1 MITGEVMTEEK
12 KNQIAVFEEIRK
24 DLDITR
30 DISNFKVAM
39 SDVFGKGSLA
49 VKESFGGLT
58 FKDNSE
64 KVDLAIQ
71 NTNELQSIWN
81 HSHTQWMWKHLN
93 LSWHAPAKNMR
104 QISAEI
110 SRKKAA
116 LNEAKWKHVQNEV
129 KIKKI
134 EEELSK
140 PELLDYWREVDLKVK
155 LAQLQEGLAEGAVHI
170 EGAMKDIL
178 ALNELFEQLKAK
190 VSGFSEEDIEKEE
203 TKTHLKRSIVQCIR
217 DIRQSGSITKG
228 EQEYLEQI
236 GVNPTKMQ
244 HILRQYVKSEAEQD
258 SWDVSGLY
266 KFVDELVNE
275 LAEKHK
281 VDVVRMELQGFDPNP
296 IGNITYD
303 KKVALLNDLTGEDEN
318 AGN

>member
-1 MITGEVMTEEK
+1 MTDNEQKTE
-12 KNQIAVFEEIRK
+12 IAVFEEIRK

-30 DISNFKVAM
+30 DISGFKVAM

-58 FKDNSE
+58 FKENSE

-71 NTNELQSIWN
+71 NTDELQTIWN

-93 LSWHAPAKNMR
+93 LSWHSPMKNMR
-104 QISAEI
+104 QISAEV

-134 EEELSK
+134 EEELRN
-140 PELLDYWREVDLKVK
+140 PELLEYWREVDLKIK
-155 LAQLQEGLAEGAVHI
+155 LAQLQEGLAEGSTII

-178 ALNELFEQLKAK
+178 ALNELYEQLKER
-190 VSGFSEEDIEKEE
+190 VSNFSEEDVEAEE
-203 TKTHLKRSIVQCIR
+203 TRTHLKRSIVQCIR
-217 DIRQSGSITKG
+217 DVRQQGSITKG

-236 GVNPTKMQ
+236 GVNPMKMQ
-244 HILRQYVKSEAEQD
+244 NILRNYVKSEAEQD

-266 KFVDELVNE
+266 TFVDGVVEELIQQ
-275 LAEKHK
+275 HQ
-281 VDVVRMELQGFDPNP
+281 VDKIRMDLQGFKQEY
-296 IGNITYD
+296 IGNITMD
-303 KKVALLNDLTGEDEN
+303 KKVALLGEKN

>member
-1 MITGEVMTEEK
+1 MVIGVPMTEK
-12 KNQIAVFEEIRK
+12 KNEIAVFEEIRK

-30 DISNFKVAM
+30 DISDFKVAM

-49 VKESFGGLT
+49 VKESFGGVT

-64 KVDLAIQ
+64 KVDVAIQ
-71 NTNELQSIWN
+71 NTNELHNIWN

-93 LSWHAPAKNMR
+93 LSWHAPLKNMR

-110 SRKKAA
+110 SRKKGA

-140 PELLDYWREVDLKVK
+140 PELLDYWREVDLKIK
-155 LAQLQEGLAEGAVHI
+155 LAQLQEGLAEGSTHI

-178 ALNELFEQLKAK
+178 ALNELFEQLKSK
-190 VSGFSEEDIEKEE
+190 VSSFSEEDVEKEE

-217 DIRQSGSITKG
+217 DIRQGGSITKG

-236 GVNPTKMQ
+236 GVNPMKMQ
-244 HILRQYVKSEAEQD
+244 NILREYVKSEAAAN

-266 KFVDELVNE
+266 EFVDGVVEE
-275 LAEKHK
+275 LAERHQ
-281 VDVVRMELQGFDPNP
+281 VDKVRMNLQGFESEA

-303 KKVALLNDLTGEDEN
+303 NKVAHLTNETKEE
-318 AGN
+318 

>member
-1 MITGEVMTEEK
+1 MVIGVPMTEK
-12 KNQIAVFEEIRK
+12 KNEIAVFEEIRK

-30 DISNFKVAM
+30 DISDFKVAM

-49 VKESFGGLT
+49 VKESFGGVT

-64 KVDLAIQ
+64 KVDVAIQ
-71 NTNELQSIWN
+71 NTNELHNIWN

-93 LSWHAPAKNMR
+93 LSWHAPLKNMR

-110 SRKKAA
+110 SRKKGA

-140 PELLDYWREVDLKVK
+140 PELLDYWREVDLKIK
-155 LAQLQEGLAEGAVHI
+155 LAQLQEGLAEGSTHI

-178 ALNELFEQLKAK
+178 ALNELFEQLKSK
-190 VSGFSEEDIEKEE
+190 VSSFSEEDVEKEE

-217 DIRQSGSITKG
+217 DIRQGGSITKG

-236 GVNPTKMQ
+236 GVNPMKMQ
-244 HILRQYVKSEAEQD
+244 NILREYVKSEAASN

-266 KFVDELVNE
+266 EFVDGVVEE
-275 LAEKHK
+275 LAERHQ
-281 VDVVRMELQGFDPNP
+281 VDKVRMNLQGFESEA

-303 KKVALLNDLTGEDEN
+303 NKVAHLTNETKEE
-318 AGN
+318 

>member
-1 MITGEVMTEEK
+1 MTEK
-12 KNQIAVFEEIRK
+12 KNEIAVFEEIRK

-30 DISNFKVAM
+30 DISDFKVAM

-49 VKESFGGLT
+49 VKESFGGVT

-64 KVDLAIQ
+64 KVDVAIQ
-71 NTNELQSIWN
+71 NTNELHNIWN

-93 LSWHAPAKNMR
+93 LSWHAPLKNMR

-110 SRKKAA
+110 SRKKGA

-140 PELLDYWREVDLKVK
+140 PELLDYWREVDLKIK
-155 LAQLQEGLAEGAVHI
+155 LAQLQEGLAEGSTHI

-178 ALNELFEQLKAK
+178 ALNELFEQLKSK
-190 VSGFSEEDIEKEE
+190 VSSFSEEDVEKEE

-217 DIRQSGSITKG
+217 DIRQGGSITKG

-236 GVNPTKMQ
+236 GVNPMKMQ
-244 HILRQYVKSEAEQD
+244 NILREYVKSEAAAN

-266 KFVDELVNE
+266 EFVDGVVEE
-275 LAEKHK
+275 LAERHQ
-281 VDVVRMELQGFDPNP
+281 VDKVRMNLQGFESEA

-303 KKVALLNDLTGEDEN
+303 NKVAHLTNETKEE
-318 AGN
+318 

>member
-1 MITGEVMTEEK
+1 MTDNEQKNEIT
-12 KNQIAVFEEIRK
+12 VFEEIRK

-30 DISNFKVAM
+30 DISDFKVAM

-58 FKDNSE
+58 FKENSE

-71 NTNELQSIWN
+71 NTDELQTIWN

-93 LSWHAPAKNMR
+93 LSWHSPMKNMR
-104 QISAEI
+104 QISAEV

-134 EEELSK
+134 EEELRN
-140 PELLDYWREVDLKVK
+140 PELLEYWREVDLKIK
-155 LAQLQEGLAEGAVHI
+155 LAQLQEGLAEGSTII

-178 ALNELFEQLKAK
+178 ALNELYEQLKER
-190 VSGFSEEDIEKEE
+190 VSNFSEEDVEAEE
-203 TKTHLKRSIVQCIR
+203 TRTHLKRSIVQCIR
-217 DIRQSGSITKG
+217 DVRQQGSITKG

-236 GVNPTKMQ
+236 GVNPMKMQ
-244 HILRQYVKSEAEQD
+244 NILRNYVKSEAEQD

-266 KFVDELVNE
+266 TFVDGVVEELIQQ
-275 LAEKHK
+275 HQ
-281 VDVVRMELQGFDPNP
+281 VDKVRMDLQGFKQEY
-296 IGNITYD
+296 IGNITMD
-303 KKVALLNDLTGEDEN
+303 KKVALLGEKN

>member
-1 MITGEVMTEEK
+1 MTDNEQ
-12 KNQIAVFEEIRK
+12 KNEIAVFEEIRK

-30 DISNFKVAM
+30 DISGFKVAM

-58 FKDNSE
+58 FKENSE

-71 NTNELQSIWN
+71 NTDELQTIWN

-93 LSWHAPAKNMR
+93 LSWHSPMKNMR

-110 SRKKAA
+110 SRKKSA

-134 EEELSK
+134 EEELRN
-140 PELLDYWREVDLKVK
+140 PELLEYWREVDLKIK
-155 LAQLQEGLAEGAVHI
+155 LAQLQEGLAEGSIII

-178 ALNELFEQLKAK
+178 ALNELYEQLKER
-190 VSGFSEEDIEKEE
+190 VSNFSEEDVEAEE
-203 TKTHLKRSIVQCIR
+203 TRTHLKRSIVQCIR
-217 DIRQSGSITKG
+217 DVRQQGSITKG

-236 GVNPTKMQ
+236 GVNPMKMQ
-244 HILRQYVKSEAEQD
+244 NILRNYVKSEAEQD

-266 KFVDELVNE
+266 TFVDGVVEELIQQ
-275 LAEKHK
+275 HQ
-281 VDVVRMELQGFDPNP
+281 VDKVRMDLQGFKQEY
-296 IGNITYD
+296 IGNITMD
-303 KKVALLNDLTGEDEN
+303 KKVALLGEKN

>member
-1 MITGEVMTEEK
+1 MTDNEQKNEV
-12 KNQIAVFEEIRK
+12 AVFEEIRK

-30 DISNFKVAM
+30 DISGFKVAM

-58 FKDNSE
+58 FKENSE

-71 NTNELQSIWN
+71 NTDELQTIWN

-93 LSWHAPAKNMR
+93 LSWHSPMKNMR

-110 SRKKAA
+110 SRKKSA

-134 EEELSK
+134 EEELRN
-140 PELLDYWREVDLKVK
+140 PELLEYWREVDLKIK
-155 LAQLQEGLAEGAVHI
+155 LAQLQEGLAEGSVII

-178 ALNELFEQLKAK
+178 ALNELYEQLKER
-190 VSGFSEEDIEKEE
+190 VSNFSEEDVEAEE
-203 TKTHLKRSIVQCIR
+203 TRTHLKRSIVQCIR
-217 DIRQSGSITKG
+217 DVRQQGSITKG

-236 GVNPTKMQ
+236 GVNPMKMQ
-244 HILRQYVKSEAEQD
+244 NILRNYVKSEAEQD

-266 KFVDELVNE
+266 TFVDGVVEELIQQ
-275 LAEKHK
+275 HQ
-281 VDVVRMELQGFDPNP
+281 VDKVRMDLQGFKQEY
-296 IGNITYD
+296 IGNITMD
-303 KKVALLNDLTGEDEN
+303 KKVALLGEKN

>member
-1 MITGEVMTEEK
+1 MSDNEK
-12 KNQIAVFEEIRK
+12 KNEIAVFEEIRK

-49 VKESFGGLT
+49 VKESFGGVT
-58 FKDNSE
+58 FKDNSV

-71 NTNELQSIWN
+71 NTDELQSIWN

-93 LSWHAPAKNMR
+93 LSWLSPMKNMR
-104 QISAEI
+104 QISAEM
-110 SRKKAA
+110 SRKKSA

-134 EEELSK
+134 EEELSQ
-140 PELLDYWREVDLKVK
+140 PELLEYWREVDLKIK
-155 LAQLQEGLAEGAVHI
+155 LAQLQEGLAESSTII
-170 EGAMKDIL
+170 EGAMKDVL
-178 ALNELFEQLKAK
+178 ALNELYEQLKEK
-190 VSGFSEEDIEKEE
+190 VSDFSEEDVEAEE
-203 TKTHLKRSIVQCIR
+203 TKSHLKRSIVQCIR
-217 DIRQSGSITKG
+217 DIRQGGSITKG

-244 HILRQYVKSEAEQD
+244 NVLRNYVKSEAEQD

-266 KFVDELVNE
+266 TFVDEIVEE
-275 LAEKHK
+275 LANRHK
-281 VDVVRMELQGFDPNP
+281 VDEVRMDLQGFKNEY
-296 IGNITYD
+296 IGSITMD
-303 KKVALLNDLTGEDEN
+303 KKVALLGNSTGEE
-318 AGN
+318 

>member
-1 MITGEVMTEEK
+1 MSNKSEDKKKSTEV
-12 KNQIAVFEEIRK
+12 AVFEQLRT

-30 DISNFKVAM
+30 DISGFSISM

-49 VKESFGGLT
+49 AKESFGGLT
-58 FKDNSE
+58 FKENSE

-81 HSHTQWMWKHLN
+81 HSHTQWMWRHLN
-93 LSWHAPAKNMR
+93 LSWLSPMKNMR

-110 SRKKAA
+110 SSKKGA
-116 LNEAKWKHVQNEV
+116 LNEAKWKHVQNEI

-140 PELLDYWREVDLKVK
+140 PELLEYWREVDLKVK
-155 LAQLQEGLAEGAVHI
+155 LAQLQEGLIDSSSAI
-170 EGAMKDIL
+170 EGAMKDLL
-178 ALNELFEQLKAK
+178 ALNELYEQLKEK
-190 VSGFSEEDIEKEE
+190 VSDFSEEDVEAEE
-203 TKTHLKRSIVQCIR
+203 TQSHMKRSIVQCIR

-236 GVNPTKMQ
+236 GINPTKMQ
-244 HILRQYVKSEAEQD
+244 NVLRNYVKSESEQD

-266 KFVDELVNE
+266 TFVDQIVEE
-275 LAEKHK
+275 LADRHK
-281 VDVVRMELQGFDPNP
+281 VDQVRMNLQGFKNEY
-296 IGNITYD
+296 ISSITMD
-303 KKVALLNDLTGEDEN
+303 KKIALLGNSAGEE
-318 AGN
+318 

>member
-1 MITGEVMTEEK
+1 MTEK

-30 DISNFKVAM
+30 DISDFKVAM

-49 VKESFGGLT
+49 VKESFGGVT

-64 KVDLAIQ
+64 KVDVAIQ
-71 NTNELQSIWN
+71 NTNELHNIWN

-93 LSWHAPAKNMR
+93 LSWHAPLKNMR

-110 SRKKAA
+110 SRKKGA

-140 PELLDYWREVDLKVK
+140 PELLDYWREVDLKIK
-155 LAQLQEGLAEGAVHI
+155 LAQLQEGLAEGSTHI

-178 ALNELFEQLKAK
+178 ALNELFEQLKSK
-190 VSGFSEEDIEKEE
+190 VSSFSEEDVEKEE

-217 DIRQSGSITKG
+217 DIRQGGSITKG

-236 GVNPTKMQ
+236 GVNPMKMQ
-244 HILRQYVKSEAEQD
+244 NILREYVKAEAAAD

-266 KFVDELVNE
+266 EFVDGVVEE
-275 LAEKHK
+275 LAERHQ
-281 VDVVRMELQGFDPNP
+281 VDKVRMNLQGFESEA

-303 KKVALLNDLTGEDEN
+303 NKVAHLTNETKEE
-318 AGN
+318 

>member
-1 MITGEVMTEEK
+1 MTEK
-12 KNQIAVFEEIRK
+12 KNEIAVFEEIRK

-30 DISNFKVAM
+30 DISDFKVAM

-49 VKESFGGLT
+49 VKESFGGVT

-64 KVDLAIQ
+64 KVDVAIQ
-71 NTNELQSIWN
+71 NTNELHNIWN

-93 LSWHAPAKNMR
+93 LSWHAPLKNMR

-110 SRKKAA
+110 SRKKGA

-140 PELLDYWREVDLKVK
+140 PELLDYWREVDLKIK
-155 LAQLQEGLAEGAVHI
+155 LAQLQEGLAEGSTHI

-178 ALNELFEQLKAK
+178 ALNELFEQLKSK
-190 VSGFSEEDIEKEE
+190 VSSFSEEDVEKEE

-217 DIRQSGSITKG
+217 DIRQGGSITKG

-236 GVNPTKMQ
+236 GVNPMKMQ
-244 HILRQYVKSEAEQD
+244 NILREYVKAEATAD
-258 SWDVSGLY
+258 TWDVSGLY
-266 KFVDELVNE
+266 EFVDGVVEE
-275 LAEKHK
+275 LAERHQ
-281 VDVVRMELQGFDPNP
+281 VDKVRMNLQGFESEA

-303 KKVALLNDLTGEDEN
+303 NKVAHLTNETKEE
-318 AGN
+318 

>member
-1 MITGEVMTEEK
+1 MMVIGVPMTEK
-12 KNQIAVFEEIRK
+12 KNEIAVFEEIRK

-49 VKESFGGLT
+49 VKESFGGVT

-71 NTNELQSIWN
+71 NTNELHNIWN

-93 LSWHAPAKNMR
+93 LSWHAPLKNMR
-104 QISAEI
+104 QIAAEI

-116 LNEAKWKHVQNEV
+116 LNEAKWNHVRNEV

-140 PELLDYWREVDLKVK
+140 PELLDYWREVDLKIK
-155 LAQLQEGLAEGAVHI
+155 LAQLQEGLAEGSTHI
-170 EGAMKDIL
+170 EGAMKDLL
-178 ALNELFEQLKAK
+178 ALNEMYEQLKSK
-190 VSGFSEEDIEKEE
+190 VSNFSEEDVEKEE
-203 TKTHLKRSIVQCIR
+203 TKSHLKRSIVQCIR

-236 GVNPTKMQ
+236 GVNPMKMQ
-244 HILRQYVKSEAEQD
+244 NILREYVKAEAATD

-266 KFVDELVNE
+266 EFVDGVVNE
-275 LAEKHK
+275 LAEHHK
-281 VDVVRMELQGFDPNP
+281 VDKVRMSLQGFESEA
-296 IGNITYD
+296 IGNFTYD
-303 KKVALLNDLTGEDEN
+303 NKVAHLTNKTEEE
-318 AGN
+318 

>member
-1 MITGEVMTEEK
+1 MTEETEN
-12 KNQIAVFEEIRK
+12 KNQVAVFEEIRK

-71 NTNELQSIWN
+71 NTNELQNIWN

-93 LSWHAPAKNMR
+93 LSWHAPLKNMR

-110 SRKKAA
+110 SRKKGA

-140 PELLDYWREVDLKVK
+140 PELLDYWREVDLKIK
-155 LAQLQEGLAEGAVHI
+155 LAQLQEGLAEGSTHI

-178 ALNELFEQLKAK
+178 ALNELFEQLKSK
-190 VSGFSEEDIEKEE
+190 VSSFSEEDVEKEE

-217 DIRQSGSITKG
+217 DIRQGGSITKG

-236 GVNPTKMQ
+236 GVNPMKMQ
-244 HILRQYVKSEAEQD
+244 NILREYVKAEAAAD
-258 SWDVSGLY
+258 TWDVSGLY
-266 KFVDELVNE
+266 EFVDGVVEE
-275 LAEKHK
+275 LAERHQ
-281 VDVVRMELQGFDPNP
+281 VDKVRMNLQGFESEA

-303 KKVALLNDLTGEDEN
+303 NKVAHLTNETKEE
-318 AGN
+318 

>member
-1 MITGEVMTEEK
+1 MTDNEQKNEIT
-12 KNQIAVFEEIRK
+12 VFEEIRK

-30 DISNFKVAM
+30 DISGFKVAM

-58 FKDNSE
+58 FKENSE

-71 NTNELQSIWN
+71 NTDELQTIWN

-93 LSWHAPAKNMR
+93 LSWHSPMKNMR
-104 QISAEI
+104 QISAEV

-134 EEELSK
+134 EEELRN
-140 PELLDYWREVDLKVK
+140 PELLEYWREVDLKIK
-155 LAQLQEGLAEGAVHI
+155 LAQLQEGLAEGSTII

-178 ALNELFEQLKAK
+178 ALNELYEQLKER
-190 VSGFSEEDIEKEE
+190 VSNFSEEDVEAEE
-203 TKTHLKRSIVQCIR
+203 TRTHLKRSIVQCIR
-217 DIRQSGSITKG
+217 DVRQQGSITKG

-236 GVNPTKMQ
+236 GVNPMKMQ
-244 HILRQYVKSEAEQD
+244 NILRNYVKSEAEQD

-266 KFVDELVNE
+266 EFVDGVVEELIQQ
-275 LAEKHK
+275 HK
-281 VDVVRMELQGFDPNP
+281 VDKVRMDLQGFKQEY
-296 IGNITYD
+296 IGNITMD
-303 KKVALLNDLTGEDEN
+303 KKVALLGEKN

>member
-1 MITGEVMTEEK
+1 MTEK
-12 KNQIAVFEEIRK
+12 KNEIAVFEEIRK

-49 VKESFGGLT
+49 VKESFGGVT

-71 NTNELQSIWN
+71 NTNELQNIWN

-93 LSWHAPAKNMR
+93 LSWHAPLKNMR
-104 QISAEI
+104 QIAAEI

-116 LNEAKWKHVQNEV
+116 LNEAKWSHVRNEV

-140 PELLDYWREVDLKVK
+140 PELLDYWREVDLKIK
-155 LAQLQEGLAEGAVHI
+155 LAQLQEGLAEGSTHI
-170 EGAMKDIL
+170 EGAMKDLL
-178 ALNELFEQLKAK
+178 ALNELYEQLKSK
-190 VSGFSEEDIEKEE
+190 VSSFSEEDVEKEE
-203 TKTHLKRSIVQCIR
+203 TKAHLKRSIVQCIR
-217 DIRQSGSITKG
+217 DIRQGGSITKG

-244 HILRQYVKSEAEQD
+244 NILREYVKAEADAD

-266 KFVDELVNE
+266 KFVDGVVNE
-275 LAEKHK
+275 LAEYHK
-281 VDVVRMELQGFDPNP
+281 VDKVRMNLQGFESEA
-296 IGNITYD
+296 IGNLTYD
-303 KKVALLNDLTGEDEN
+303 NKVAHLTNKTEKE
-318 AGN
+318 

>member
-1 MITGEVMTEEK
+1 MTEK
-12 KNQIAVFEEIRK
+12 KNEIAVFEEIRK

-30 DISNFKVAM
+30 DISDFKVAM

-49 VKESFGGLT
+49 VKESFGGVT

-64 KVDLAIQ
+64 KVDVAIQ
-71 NTNELQSIWN
+71 NTNELHNIWN

-93 LSWHAPAKNMR
+93 LSWHAPLKNMR

-110 SRKKAA
+110 CRKKGA

-140 PELLDYWREVDLKVK
+140 PELLDYWREVDLKIK
-155 LAQLQEGLAEGAVHI
+155 LAQLQEGLAEGSTHI

-178 ALNELFEQLKAK
+178 ALNELFEQLKSK
-190 VSGFSEEDIEKEE
+190 VSNFSEEDVEKEE

-217 DIRQSGSITKG
+217 DIRQGGSITKG

-236 GVNPTKMQ
+236 GVNPMKMQ
-244 HILRQYVKSEAEQD
+244 NILREYVKSEAASN

-266 KFVDELVNE
+266 EFVDGVVEE
-275 LAEKHK
+275 LAERHQ
-281 VDVVRMELQGFDPNP
+281 VDKVRMNLQGFESEA

-303 KKVALLNDLTGEDEN
+303 NKVAHLTNETKEE
-318 AGN
+318 

>member
-1 MITGEVMTEEK
+1 MTDNEQKTE
-12 KNQIAVFEEIRK
+12 IAVFEEIRK

-30 DISNFKVAM
+30 DISGFKVAM

-58 FKDNSE
+58 FRENSE

-71 NTNELQSIWN
+71 NTDELQTIWN

-93 LSWHAPAKNMR
+93 LSWHSPMKNMR
-104 QISAEI
+104 QISAEV

-134 EEELSK
+134 EEELRN
-140 PELLDYWREVDLKVK
+140 PELLEYWREVDLKIK
-155 LAQLQEGLAEGAVHI
+155 LAQLQEGLAEGSTII

-178 ALNELFEQLKAK
+178 ALNELYEQLKER
-190 VSGFSEEDIEKEE
+190 VSNFSEEDVEAEE
-203 TKTHLKRSIVQCIR
+203 TRTHLKRSIVQCIR
-217 DIRQSGSITKG
+217 DVRQQGSITKG

-236 GVNPTKMQ
+236 GVNPMKMQ
-244 HILRQYVKSEAEQD
+244 NILRNYVKSEAEQD

-266 KFVDELVNE
+266 AFVDGVVEELIQQ
-275 LAEKHK
+275 HQ
-281 VDVVRMELQGFDPNP
+281 VDKVRMDLQGFKQEY
-296 IGNITYD
+296 IGNITMD
-303 KKVALLNDLTGEDEN
+303 KKVALLGEKN

>member
-1 MITGEVMTEEK
+1 MTEK
-12 KNQIAVFEEIRK
+12 KNEIAVFEEIRK

-30 DISNFKVAM
+30 DISDFKVAM

-49 VKESFGGLT
+49 VKESFGGVT

-64 KVDLAIQ
+64 KVDVAIQ
-71 NTNELQSIWN
+71 NTNELHNIWN

-93 LSWHAPAKNMR
+93 LSWHAPLKNMR

-110 SRKKAA
+110 SRKKGA

-140 PELLDYWREVDLKVK
+140 PELLDYWREVDLKIK
-155 LAQLQEGLAEGAVHI
+155 LAQLQEGLAEGSTHI

-178 ALNELFEQLKAK
+178 ALNELFEQLKSK
-190 VSGFSEEDIEKEE
+190 VSSFSEEDVEKEE

-217 DIRQSGSITKG
+217 DIRQGGSITKG

-236 GVNPTKMQ
+236 GVNPMKMQ
-244 HILRQYVKSEAEQD
+244 NILREYVKSEAASN

-266 KFVDELVNE
+266 EFVDGVVEE
-275 LAEKHK
+275 LAERHQ
-281 VDVVRMELQGFDPNP
+281 VDKVRMNLQGFESEA

-303 KKVALLNDLTGEDEN
+303 NKVAHLTNETKEE
-318 AGN
+318 

>member
-1 MITGEVMTEEK
+1 MTDNEQKTEIT
-12 KNQIAVFEEIRK
+12 VFEEIRK

-30 DISNFKVAM
+30 DISGFKVAM

-58 FKDNSE
+58 FKENSE

-71 NTNELQSIWN
+71 NTDELQTIWN

-93 LSWHAPAKNMR
+93 LSWHSPMKNMR
-104 QISAEI
+104 QISAEV

-134 EEELSK
+134 EEELRN
-140 PELLDYWREVDLKVK
+140 PELLEYWREVDLKIK
-155 LAQLQEGLAEGAVHI
+155 LAQLQEGLAEGSTII

-178 ALNELFEQLKAK
+178 ALNELYEQLKER
-190 VSGFSEEDIEKEE
+190 VSNFSEEDVEAEE
-203 TKTHLKRSIVQCIR
+203 TRTHLKRSIVQCIR
-217 DIRQSGSITKG
+217 DVRQQGFITKG

-236 GVNPTKMQ
+236 GVNPMKMQ
-244 HILRQYVKSEAEQD
+244 NILRNYVKSEAEQD

-266 KFVDELVNE
+266 EFVDGVVEELIQQ
-275 LAEKHK
+275 HK
-281 VDVVRMELQGFDPNP
+281 VDKIRMDLQGFKQEY
-296 IGNITYD
+296 IGNITMD
-303 KKVALLNDLTGEDEN
+303 KKVALLGEKN